1 MLCLRYGKWLKVKK
15 IKYIQE
21 DNTMDIKK
29 NKNKIEELI
38 DVFVNKDEESFHK
51 VAQEYI
57 NQISFNIGEAIS
69 PLNDLA
75 VPFVVFALQ
84 EYIDTLKKGKEEFID
99 TIVRS
104 ISEASETGVVTVP
117 TVRSIR
123 NDG

>member
-1 MLCLRYGKWLKVKK
+1 
-15 IKYIQE
+15 
-21 DNTMDIKK
+21 MDIKK
-29 NKNKIEELI
+29 NQNKIEELI
-38 DVFVNKDEESFHK
+38 DVFVNKDEEAFHK

-57 NQISFNIGEAIS
+57 NQISFNIGIAIS
-69 PLNDLA
+69 PVNDLTL
-75 VPFVVFALQ
+75 PFVVFALQ

-104 ISEASETGVVTVP
+104 LSEDSETAVVTVP